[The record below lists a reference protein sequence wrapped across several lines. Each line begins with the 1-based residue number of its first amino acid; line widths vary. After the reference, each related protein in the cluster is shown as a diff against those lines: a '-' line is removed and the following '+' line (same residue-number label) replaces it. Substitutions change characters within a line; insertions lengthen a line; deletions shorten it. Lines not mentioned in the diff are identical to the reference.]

1 MLCLRNRII
10 EEDLAEITKADLP
23 WSRFSGSTVLV
34 SGANGLL
41 PAYMVE
47 TLAFCNDAGLTKNCR
62 IIGLVR
68 SRVKAEQR
76 FAHLLGRSD
85 FRLLA
90 QDVCEPIPR
99 PGDVNFIIH
108 AASQASPRFYGSDPV
123 GTLAANTLGTYNLLS
138 LARDCRAEDFL
149 FFSSGDV
156 YGRSTNPEIP
166 TREDAYGYLDPM
178 DLRSCYGE
186 SKRLGETMCVAFH
199 QQHRVPFKIVR
210 PAHTYGPGMNLDDG
224 RVFAD
229 FVANVVR
236 GEDIIIKSRGTA
248 RRPFC
253 YIADATLAYFLVLL
267 RGADGQAYNVCN
279 ENGDLSV
286 AELANLLANLF
297 PERKLKVRFI
307 ADSDRGA
314 YIPSPIAK
322 GSLDS
327 SKLRSLGWNP
337 SISPEE
343 GFRRT
348 VLSYE
353 S

>member
-1 MLCLRNRII
+1 MVCIRNCII
-10 EEDLAEITKADLP
+10 EEDLAAIVKADLP
-23 WSRFSGSTVLV
+23 WGRFSEATVLV
-34 SGANGLL
+34 SGASGLL
-41 PAYMVE
+41 PSYIVE
-47 TLAFCNDAGLTKNCR
+47 TLAYCNDAGLTRNCR

-68 SRVKAEQR
+68 NRAKAEQR
-76 FAHLLGRSD
+76 FAHLLGRND
-85 FRLLA
+85 FRLQV
-90 QDVCEPIPR
+90 QDVCEPIR
-99 PGDVNFIIH
+99 GLEGVNFIIH

-138 LARDCRAEDFL
+138 LARDCGAEDFL

-156 YGRSTNPEIP
+156 YGRNGNSEIP
-166 TREDAYGYLDPM
+166 TREDAFGYLDPM

-186 SKRLGETMCVAFH
+186 SKRVGETMCVAFH
-199 QQHRVPFKIVR
+199 QQHGIPFKIVR
-210 PAHTYGPGMNLDDG
+210 SAHTYGPGMSLDDG

-236 GEDIIIKSRGTA
+236 REDIVVKSRGTA

-267 RGADGQAYNVCN
+267 RGSDGQAYNVCN
-279 ENGDLSV
+279 EAVDLSV
-286 AELANLLANLF
+286 AELANLLADLF
-297 PERKLKVRFI
+297 PERNLKVRFVPN
-307 ADSDRGA
+307 SDCGT
-314 YIPSPIAK
+314 YIPSPIEK

-327 SKLRSLGWNP
+327 SKLRSLGWKP
-337 SISPEE
+337 RITAEE